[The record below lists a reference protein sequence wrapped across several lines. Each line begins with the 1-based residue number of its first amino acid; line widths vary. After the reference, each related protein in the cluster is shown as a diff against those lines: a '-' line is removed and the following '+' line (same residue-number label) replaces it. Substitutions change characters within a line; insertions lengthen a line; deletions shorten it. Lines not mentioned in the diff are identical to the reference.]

1 MDCAKVG
8 QLIRTV
14 RQEKNMTQNQLA
26 ELLRVTD
33 KAISKWERGLG
44 LPDISLLPELSA
56 ALELDMEKLLE
67 GCLPDGPEQ
76 GGNMKKSKF
85 YVCPSCGG
93 ISLCTGDA
101 AVSCCGRRL
110 AALEPKKAEPG
121 QRLKAEQVE
130 DAWYIT
136 SDHPMT
142 KDSYISFVAFL
153 AGGAATLVKQ
163 YPEWNLQARIP
174 RRERGMLIWYSAE
187 QGLLYQ
193 LL

>member
-1 MDCAKVG
+1 
-8 QLIRTV
+8 
-14 RQEKNMTQNQLA
+14 MTQRQLA
-26 ELLRVTD
+26 ELLRVCD
-33 KAISKWERGLG
+33 KAVSKWERGMG

-56 ALELDMEKLLE
+56 ALQLDMEKLLE
-67 GCLPDGPEQ
+67 GCLPDAPEQ
-76 GGNMKKSKF
+76 GGNMKRSRF

-101 AVSCCGRRL
+101 AVSCCGRKL
-110 AALEPKKAEPG
+110 PALEPRKAEPG
-121 QRLKAEQVE
+121 QMLRAEQVE
-130 DAWYIT
+130 DEWYIT

-142 KDSYISFVAFL
+142 KESYISFVAFMT
-153 AGGAATLVKQ
+153 GGKAVLVKQ

-174 RRERGMLIWYSAE
+174 RREHGMLIWYSAE

>member
-1 MDCAKVG
+1 M
-8 QLIRTV
+8 
-14 RQEKNMTQNQLA
+14 
-26 ELLRVTD
+26 
-33 KAISKWERGLG
+33 
-44 LPDISLLPELSA
+44 
-56 ALELDMEKLLE
+56 
-67 GCLPDGPEQ
+67 
-76 GGNMKKSKF
+76 
-85 YVCPSCGG
+85 
-93 ISLCTGDA
+93 
-101 AVSCCGRRL
+101 
-110 AALEPKKAEPG
+110 
-121 QRLKAEQVE
+121 E

-174 RRERGMLIWYSAE
+174 RGERGMLIWYSAE